1 MENLTL
7 NEIDLLL
14 KGLDAI
20 KQAESSTEM
29 MGDMFLAILSNGKS
43 LKKDKKDESKS
54 AEQMDKELDK
64 RLEKEKIEQ
73 QIVLVKAKLVSIKI
87 QLQGQEYKTEI
98 G

>member
-29 MGDMFLAILSNGKS
+29 MGDLLMGIFTKGES
-43 LKKDKKDESKS
+43 LKKDENEKEKT
-54 AEQMDKELDK
+54 AEEMDKELDK
-64 RLEKEKIEQ
+64 KLEKEKMEEQ
-73 QIVLVKAKLVSIKI
+73 VVLVKAKLVTIKLK
-87 QLQGQEYKTEI
+87 LQDQEYKTKI
-98 G
+98 S